1 MALINCKECGKQ
13 VSDKAKICPH
23 CGAHLIEERAIE
35 ENMERKIKL
44 CEECGAEIP
53 ADSRMCPVCGYE
65 PEDEE
70 ADAVQRT
77 ESTEGEKKTKI
88 WPIIIGIIVI
98 VIVAF
103 FIFGGGGDKPSG
115 TQDNPAQ
122 TEADAGNHID
132 STEAG
137 SPISKYTQLQ
147 EALAESDLAFSMNED
162 AVSFIT
168 EHPDF
173 FPGSSKNEGAMGDC
187 LDYEV
192 DYQHIAKNPS
202 KYSKELMYVGGTVV
216 DCEENET
223 DDGTITFLQI
233 TDESGYNYCLY
244 YLGTLENVFEQ
255 EEVWGYALP
264 FGMVT
269 FENMGGNYTEAVVG
283 AATYIYTY
291 ADAL

>member
-1 MALINCKECGKQ
+1 M
-13 VSDKAKICPH
+13 
-23 CGAHLIEERAIE
+23 
-35 ENMERKIKL
+35 
-44 CEECGAEIP
+44 
-53 ADSRMCPVCGYE
+53 
-65 PEDEE
+65 
-70 ADAVQRT
+70 
-77 ESTEGEKKTKI
+77 
-88 WPIIIGIIVI
+88 IVI
-98 VIVAF
+98 AALL
-103 FIFGGGGDKPSG
+103 IFGGSGDKGDNPSG
-115 TQDNPAQ
+115 TQDNPTQ
-122 TEADAGNHID
+122 TETKTDNNSDKAKTD
-132 STEAG
+132 

-147 EALAESDLAFSMNED
+147 ETLTESDLAFSMNED

-168 EHPDF
+168 EHSDF

-202 KYSKELMYVGGTVV
+202 KYSKKLIYVGGTVV

-269 FENMGGNYTEAVVG
+269 FENMGGNYTEAVIG